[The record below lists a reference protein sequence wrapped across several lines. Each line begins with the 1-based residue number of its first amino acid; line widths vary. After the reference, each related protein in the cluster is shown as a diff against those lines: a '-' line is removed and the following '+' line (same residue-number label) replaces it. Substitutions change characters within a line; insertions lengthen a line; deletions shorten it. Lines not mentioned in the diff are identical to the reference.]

1 MLRKE
6 VVILLYFGLFVLGLL
21 AFLRYKP
28 QEGFQDAKMSPQV
41 ATYELLTS
49 VMGPIRRLSSI
60 ITNPSN
66 WKERIAMA
74 SMSPT
79 ELARMHLQSQQKVE

>member
-6 VVILLYFGLFVLGLL
+6 VVILFCFGLFVVLV
-21 AFLRYKP
+21 AFIRRK
-28 QEGFQDAKMSPQV
+28 QHEGFQDAKISPQV

-66 WKERIAMA
+66 WKDRINMA
-74 SMSPT
+74 RMSPT

>member
-1 MLRKE
+1 M
-6 VVILLYFGLFVLGLL
+6 VVLFCFGVIVFILI
-21 AFLRYKP
+21 AFLKRKP
-28 QEGFQDAKMSPQV
+28 QEGFQDAKLSPQV

-66 WKERIAMA
+66 WTERIAMA
-74 SMSPT
+74 RMTPT

>member
-1 MLRKE
+1 M
-6 VVILLYFGLFVLGLL
+6 VILFCFGVLVFVFV
-21 AFLRYKP
+21 AFLKRKQ
-28 QEGFQDAKMSPQV
+28 QEGFQDTKLSPQV

-66 WKERIAMA
+66 WSERIAMA
-74 SMSPT
+74 RMSPT